1 MANIKIVT
9 DSSCD
14 LPYAMAI
21 ERGIAVVP
29 LTIRFGDDEFVDMV
43 ELSPE
48 KFWERCTRSDTLP
61 ETAAPSIGA
70 FDAVFQSA
78 AAAGHDGVVCVTLS
92 SRLSATHQSALAAAE
107 QVSSNFEVRV
117 IDSQLATM
125 GVGLLALQASDL
137 ARNGASLQSI
147 ADHILEA
154 REYTHVVG
162 MVDSLDYLRKG
173 GRIGGAQA
181 MLGTMLSMKPI
192 IGIKDG
198 VVEGRAR
205 QRTRSRALSY
215 LIDLLQ
221 NEKGVTTVAIT
232 HAMMDNVEGFVDQL
246 RAIFPTVPIS
256 VGYLGPVI
264 GAHTGPGT
272 LGITYQT
279 PPSPVGSL

>member
-1 MANIKIVT
+1 M
-9 DSSCD
+9 
-14 LPYAMAI
+14 
-21 ERGIAVVP
+21 EHGIAIVP
-29 LTIRFGDDEFVDMV
+29 LTIRFGNEEFIDMV

-48 KFWERCTRSDTLP
+48 EFWERCKRSSTLP

-70 FDAVFQSA
+70 FSDVFHKAVSE
-78 AAAGHDGVVCVTLS
+78 GHDGVVCITLS
-92 SRLSATHQSALAAAE
+92 SQLSATHQSALAAAE
-107 QVSSNFEVRV
+107 QMSVDFEVRV
-117 IDSQLATM
+117 IDSRLATM
-125 GVGLLALQASDL
+125 GVGMLALQASEL
-137 ARNGASLQSI
+137 AQSGASLQAI
-147 ADHILEA
+147 TDYVLKA
-154 REYTHVVG
+154 REYTYVVG
-162 MVDSLDYLRKG
+162 MVDSLEYLRKG

-215 LIDLLQ
+215 LMDLLRAE
-221 NEKGVTTVAIT
+221 NKVTSLAIT
-232 HAMMDNVEGFVDQL
+232 HAMMDNVNEFIDQL
-246 RAIFPTVPIS
+246 KEVFPTVPIS

-279 PPSPVGSL
+279 PPSTGEPS